1 MPMNSPEWVARC
13 EPEVADH
20 LLAPRRQVRADQA
33 KVVLRR
39 RDRHRAIAH
48 NLLADPERAEAL
60 IADAQAMVALW
71 RTEHLCSRDY
81 IDHWAGVLAQDPA
94 GIAAIIVI
102 ESNDWD
108 VWRQCSPFVDDP

>member
-1 MPMNSPEWVARC
+1 VAQSS
-13 EPEVADH
+13 VGANADQ
-20 LLAPRRQVRADQA
+20 LLALRHQVRADQA

-39 RDRHRAIAH
+39 LDRHRAIDH
-48 NLLADPERAEAL
+48 NLFADPERAEAL
-60 IADAQAMVALW
+60 IADAQAMLALW

-102 ESNDWD
+102 ESSDRD
-108 VWRQCSPFVDDP
+108 VWWQCSPFVGDP